1 VPTTVETYVRSCI
14 DANNDSRIAAGNER
28 RRDQV
33 AALRL
38 ALHWLLAAL
47 ALDPTRSDP
56 VWANQ
61 PPQDAEALTDRQIR
75 FYEFIVGR
83 ADAGQY

>member
-1 VPTTVETYVRSCI
+1 MTQVAEYVRACI
-14 DANNDSRIAAGNER
+14 AANNDSRIAAGNEH

-56 VWANQ
+56 VWQNQ
-61 PPQDAEALTDRQIR
+61 SPQDAEALTDRQIL
-75 FYEFIVGR
+75 FYEFLIGR